1 MTRGQQV
8 LIGVCGV
15 VLIGAVAWEHGGRR
29 LMERQY
35 REAVESR
42 QHLELQYGEMLATHE
57 QLKQDLDTERQRSN
71 ALSESLTS
79 MREQLEKTFARLTE
93 ETQTVRELQMRLA
106 AMQQQLDQLQ
116 GELVLSLQ
124 DRPTQATQGEAGPVQ
139 LERIVVSDAAASS
152 LHGRI
157 LSIHSSWNFVV
168 IDLGWDAVRIG
179 DTVSIVRN
187 DQLLA
192 KARVERVQEGLCAAT
207 ILPEWEHAD
216 IQVSD
221 LVRLL

>member
-8 LIGVCGV
+8 LIVVGGV
-15 VLIGAVAWEHGGRR
+15 VLIGAVAWEHSARR
-29 LMERQY
+29 LTERRY
-35 REAVESR
+35 REVVDSR
-42 QHLELQYGEMLATHE
+42 KHLELQYGEMLATHE
-57 QLKQDLDTERQRSN
+57 QLKQDLNTERQRSN
-71 ALSESLTS
+71 VLSESLTS
-79 MREQLEKTFARLTE
+79 MREQLEKTVARLTE
-93 ETQTVRELQMRLA
+93 ETQTVRELHMRLA

-116 GELVLSLQ
+116 GELALSLQ
-124 DRPTQATQGEAGPVQ
+124 ERQTESARGEAGPVQ
-139 LERIVVSDAAASS
+139 LERIVVSDATAST

-157 LSIHSSWNFVV
+157 LSIHPTWNFIV

-192 KARVERVQEGLCAAT
+192 KARVELVQEGICAAT

-216 IQVSD
+216 IQVND
-221 LVRLL
+221 LVRIL